1 MHQMDRRTFLQG
13 SAAAVGAI
21 YLGSCG
27 GGTQDEG
34 GEKSG
39 NLILAGEDVGFPS
52 PFAYMRG
59 PGYVQTSFIY
69 DTLLW
74 KDRSGEYLPWI
85 ASGFEASEDG
95 RMYTF
100 TVREGIS
107 WHDGVP
113 LTAQDVAF
121 TFEYFAE
128 NREEISPTVI
138 ITPVPDIEEV
148 RATDERTVVF
158 RLRNPVA
165 TFLQFAG
172 AGAVPIVP
180 RHIWSEID
188 DPARESDLGVL
199 VGSGPYRLEAYEPG
213 QGTYLYT
220 AFDEHFL
227 GRPVVRRI
235 EYRPVDDELSAL
247 MAGQIDQASQPGLRP
262 PALEPFRQN
271 PELEVIEAPEGNN
284 GFGLYW
290 NLAEGGALADVRF
303 RRACALGIDR
313 QDIVSRL
320 FGGNGTVGN
329 PGWVPPG
336 NPFHVDVEQYAYDPQ
351 AANRLLDEAG
361 YQRGAEGVRN
371 DPDGEALRF
380 TLLLNNET
388 PMPAVELIVADLRE
402 LGVELTPEAL
412 DPPTFNERMIMG
424 ESEMSVISFGGMNTD
439 QQPDYLR
446 EVYSSRTQT
455 TQHAQ
460 GYENEE
466 FDRLAQEQLTTLDTA
481 QRKEIAARMQQ
492 IIASDLPLLPV
503 VYPTSFTIVSTRAF
517 EGWYYTEGGVGGT
530 VPSVNNKHAFVTGR
544 ETGLPI

>member
-1 MHQMDRRTFLQG
+1 MHPMDRRTFLQG
-13 SAAAVGAI
+13 SAAAVGAL

-27 GGTQDEG
+27 GGEQEQAG
-34 GEKSG
+34 RAV
-39 NLILAGEDVGFPS
+39 NLALAGEDVGLPS
-52 PFAYMRG
+52 PFTYMRG
-59 PGYVQTSFIY
+59 PGYVQTSYIY

-74 KDRSGEYLPWI
+74 KDASGEYLPWI
-85 ASGFEASEDG
+85 ASGYEVSEDG
-95 RMYTF
+95 TMYTF
-100 TVREGIS
+100 TLRDGIS
-107 WHDGVP
+107 WQDGRP

-121 TFEYFAE
+121 TYEYFAE
-128 NREEISPTVI
+128 HADEISPQVI
-138 ITPVPDIEEV
+138 IVPVPDIEEV
-148 RATDERTVVF
+148 RATDKLTVEF
-158 RLRNPVA
+158 RLSNPVA
-165 TFLQFAG
+165 TFLQFGG

-188 DPARESDLGVL
+188 DPARVSDLEVL

-213 QGTYLYT
+213 QGSYLYT

-247 MAGQIDQASQPGLRP
+247 MAGTVDQASQPGLRP
-262 PALEPFRQN
+262 PALQPFRQR
-271 PELEVIEAPEGNN
+271 PELEVIEAPQGNN

-290 NLAEGGALADVRF
+290 NLAEGGALADVTF
-303 RRACALGIDR
+303 RRACALAIDR
-313 QDIVSRL
+313 QEMVMRL
-320 FGGNGTVGN
+320 FGGNATVGN
-329 PGWVPPG
+329 PGWVPAG
-336 NPFHVDVEQYAYDPQ
+336 NPFHVDVEQYPYDLE

-361 YQRGAEGVRN
+361 YERSGSEGLRN
-371 DPDGEALRF
+371 DPDGEALSF
-380 TLLLNNET
+380 SLLLNNER

-412 DPPTFNERMIMG
+412 DPPTFNERVIMG

-439 QQPDYLR
+439 QEPDYVR
-446 EVYSSRTQT
+446 EVYSSRTMT

-466 FDRLAQEQLTTLDTA
+466 FDRLAEEQLTTLDTA

-492 IIASDLPLLPV
+492 IIATDLPLLPL
-503 VYPTSFTIVSTRAF
+503 VYPTSFTIVSTEAF
-517 EGWYYTEGGVGGT
+517 DGWYYTTGGVGGT
-530 VPSVNNKHAFVTGR
+530 VPSLNNKHAFATGR

>member
-1 MHQMDRRTFLQG
+1 MHPVDRRTFLQG
-13 SAAAVGAI
+13 SAAAVGAL
-21 YLGSCG
+21 YLSSCG
-27 GGTQDEG
+27 GGEEEEG
-34 GEKSG
+34 QEEPVT
-39 NLILAGEDVGFPS
+39 LILPGEDVGLPS
-52 PFAYMRG
+52 PFTYMRG
-59 PGYVQTSFIY
+59 PGYILTSYIY

-74 KDRSGEYLPWI
+74 KDASGEYLPWI
-85 ASGFEASEDG
+85 ASGYEVSEDG

-100 TVREGIS
+100 TVRDGIS
-107 WHDGVP
+107 WHDGRP

-128 NREEISPTVI
+128 HREEISPTVI

-148 RATDERTVVF
+148 RATDERTVEF
-158 RLRNPVA
+158 RLSNPVA
-165 TFLQFAG
+165 TFLQFGG

-180 RHIWSEID
+180 RHIWSSID
-188 DPARESDLGVL
+188 DPARASDLEVL

-220 AFDEHFL
+220 ANDEHFL

-271 PELEVIEAPEGNN
+271 PELEVIEAPVGNN

-303 RRACALGIDR
+303 RRACALAIDR
-313 QDIVSRL
+313 EEMVMRL
-320 FGGNGTVGN
+320 FGGNATVGN
-329 PGWVPPG
+329 PGWIPAG
-336 NPFHVDVEQYAYDPQ
+336 NPFHVDVEQYPYDPQ

-361 YQRGAEGVRN
+361 YERGAEGLRS
-371 DPDGEALRF
+371 DPDGEALRY
-380 TLLLNNET
+380 TLLLNNER

-402 LGVELTPEAL
+402 LGVEVTPEAL
-412 DPPTFNERMIMG
+412 DPPTFNERVIMG
-424 ESEMSVISFGGMNTD
+424 ASELSVISFGGMNTD
-439 QQPDYLR
+439 QEPDYVR
-446 EVYSSRTQT
+446 DVYSSRTQT

-481 QRKEIAARMQQ
+481 ERMQIAARMQQ
-492 IIASDLPLLPV
+492 IIASDLPLLPL
-503 VYPTSFTIVSTRAF
+503 VYPTSFTIVNNEAF
-517 EGWYYTEGGVGGT
+517 DGWYYTSGGVGGT
-530 VPSVNNKHAFVTGR
+530 VPSVNNKHAFATGR
-544 ETGLPI
+544 ETGLGI